1 MQETFDTKIS
11 QYSQMA
17 NGLVGSEIIK
27 LAGEVKKK
35 IAAGEHIYNF
45 TIGDFNPHVFPI
57 PEGWKDAIKMAY
69 EEGFTNYPMANGMP
83 ELRNAVSKYLKE
95 FGNLDYSADDILVSS
110 GSRPLIYATY
120 RALIDSQDTVLYPA
134 PSWNNNH
141 YSHLNSC
148 KSIVI
153 ETQPENNFMPNA
165 EDLRPYISDVT
176 LIALCSPLNP
186 TGTTFSKEALSEIC
200 ELVLEENRK
209 REGMKKPVYLM
220 YDSVYWMITHG
231 ETEHWNPVH
240 LFPEMRDYTITIDG
254 MSKAFAGTGVRVGWV
269 YGPSELIGRMKAI
282 LSHMGAW
289 SPKAEQVAS
298 GNYLANLA
306 QVKKDS
312 DALNEEFAF
321 RLNGIYNGLNQLKVQ
336 GFPIDVIAP
345 QAAIYLTVKIDL
357 IGKVKP
363 DGSTIESVEDTTAYL
378 LNEAKVALVPFY
390 CFGAPR
396 TSKWYRLSIGTA
408 KREDVEGSV
417 NAIRKSFGEIE
428 INGFEI

>member
-1 MQETFDTKIS
+1 MESTVAQF
-11 QYSQMA
+11 SQMA
-17 NGLVGSEIIK
+17 HGLVGSEIIK

-57 PEGWKDAIKMAY
+57 PEGWKSAIQKAY
-69 EEGFTNYPMANGMP
+69 QEDYTNYPMANGMP
-83 ELRNAVSKYLKE
+83 ELRESVSKYLKE

-120 RALIDSQDTVLYPA
+120 RALIDPEDTVLYPA

-148 KSIVI
+148 KSVII
-153 ETQPENNFMPNA
+153 ETHPEDNFMPSAAAIREHISNA
-165 EDLRPYISDVT
+165 TML
-176 LIALCSPLNP
+176 ALCSPLNP
-186 TGTTFSKEALSEIC
+186 TGTTFSKEALREIC
-200 ELVLEENRK
+200 EVVLEENRK
-209 REGMKKPVYLM
+209 RAGNRKPVYLM

-240 LFPEMRDYTITIDG
+240 LYPEMREYTITIDG

-298 GNYLANLA
+298 GNYLSNLD

-312 DALNEEFAF
+312 DRLNEEFAY
-321 RLNGIYNGLNQLKVQ
+321 RLNGIYNGLINLKNQ
-336 GFPIDVIAP
+336 GMPIDVIAP
-345 QAAIYLTVKIDL
+345 QAAIYLTVRFDL
-357 IGKVKP
+357 IGKTKP
-363 DGSTIESVEDTTAYL
+363 DGSTIDSVEDITSYL

-408 KREDVEGSV
+408 KREDVQGSV
-417 NAIRKSFGEIE
+417 DSIKKALEKLT
-428 INGFEI
+428 